1 MAFFSAIVLFFSEV
15 DDDNIVDDIIAVPPP
30 SVMVFLH
37 FNDALSG
44 QVKRHID
51 AELEFETYFGK
62 VSFEAGGFGGWVDPA
77 KDDKERTTV
86 RC

>member
-1 MAFFSAIVLFFSEV
+1 
-15 DDDNIVDDIIAVPPP
+15 
-30 SVMVFLH
+30 MVFLH

-62 VSFEAGGFGGWVDPA
+62 VSFEAGEWFGGLVG
-77 KDDKERTTV
+77 
-86 RC
+86 

>member
-1 MAFFSAIVLFFSEV
+1 M
-15 DDDNIVDDIIAVPPP
+15 PPP

-37 FNDALSG
+37 FNDALLG

-62 VSFEAGGFGGWVDPA
+62 VSFEAGEWVGEFGGLVG
-77 KDDKERTTV
+77 
-86 RC
+86 